1 MPKSRICILDA
12 GPLIHLDE
20 LGALG
25 LLVEIG
31 RIFTTETVAGEVEK
45 HRPGAIERSEV
56 VVFRD
61 VETTSMEVA
70 NAVARYDLQAG
81 EMSALAWGDAF
92 GIDLFVCDDSD
103 ARTAAAVLG
112 HPSIGTIGVIL
123 ENLRAG
129 RMEKSAAIQL
139 LEAIP
144 ERSTLH
150 VQRRFLD
157 KTIARIR

>member
-1 MPKSRICILDA
+1 MPSSRICILDA

-25 LLVEIG
+25 LRAELGQV
-31 RIFTTETVAGEVEK
+31 FTTATVAGEVEK
-45 HRPGAIERSEV
+45 HRPGTIERSEIV
-56 VVFRD
+56 VVRD
-61 VETTSMEVA
+61 VKTTSLEVR

-81 EMSALAWGDAF
+81 EMSALAWGQAF
-92 GIDLFVCDDSD
+92 GIDLFVSDDSD
-103 ARTAAAVLG
+103 ARDAAAVLG

-129 RMEKSAAIQL
+129 RMEKSAAVQL

-144 ERSTLH
+144 ARSTLH
-150 VQRRFLD
+150 IRSRFLEE
-157 KTIARIR
+157 ALSRLR